1 MHAADAFAT
10 PVSEHVAG
18 PVESRVHRVAA
29 SPTVRQA
36 DHVSGRPPAVS
47 AAVPAA
53 APIAVPAGPAGA
65 GGAAAAAAGSAGS
78 GPGLW
83 LWLAALASI
92 CVFFCRVTSL
102 PAVSRPVPF
111 ISLVE
116 RPG

>member
-1 MHAADAFAT
+1 MHAADVFAT

-18 PVESRVHRVAA
+18 LVQSRVDRVAA

-36 DHVSGRPPAVS
+36 DHVSGQPPAVS
-47 AAVPAA
+47 AAVPAT
-53 APIAVPAGPAGA
+53 APIAVPAGA

-92 CVFFCRVTSL
+92 SVFFCRVTSL

-111 ISLVE
+111 ISLLE